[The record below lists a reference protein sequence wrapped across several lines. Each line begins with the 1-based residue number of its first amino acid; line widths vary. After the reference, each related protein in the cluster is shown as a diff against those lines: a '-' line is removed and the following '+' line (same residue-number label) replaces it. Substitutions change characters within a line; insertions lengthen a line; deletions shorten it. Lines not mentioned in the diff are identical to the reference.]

1 MRAKALGPIDKMF
14 IYGETKET
22 MMHVAG
28 LMIFTPPADAGPR
41 FVRDMVEEIFRYGH
55 VEAPWNMKLAT
66 PNFLFNPAH
75 KWVIDDKFDID
86 YHVRHSALPAP
97 GGERELGKLVSR
109 LHSHPIDFHRPPW
122 ELHVIEGLA
131 NGRFAL
137 YCKTHH
143 SLVDG
148 YTATKIMT
156 RSLSTSPDDRQRPMY
171 FALTQPKRERPPTPA
186 KSPLSILGTVLSM
199 VKGGASSVGDLSKAI
214 SHLLKSAI
222 AGDPALKTPMQ
233 GPASI
238 LNQRIGRNR
247 RFATQQIPLDRLR
260 AVAEA
265 SGGTLNDVIIAV
277 CAGSLRTFL
286 KELGA
291 LPHDPLVAY
300 LPVNVRPKGDEGG
313 GNAIGA
319 ILVSMATDTADPAR
333 RMQAIVAS
341 TTRAKAQLQGM
352 STTAILEYSLLLMAP
367 YALQVAQALTGNLIK
382 MPVNFNICISNVPGP
397 EQPLYLRGAR
407 MDAVYPVSIPAHSMG
422 LNITVQSY
430 AGYLDFG
437 FIGCRDTLPHM
448 QKLAVYAKDSFDELE
463 QALLGDRPTATKAT
477 RPAKAGKVAKPTK
490 PATAA
495 AKRPA
500 LAKATKPASAQPR
513 QTPAPTAKVKA
524 VARKPAQAKPA
535 AKKVVAKQPTKV

>member
-28 LMIFTPPADAGPR
+28 LMIFTPPADAGPS

-55 VEAPWNMKLAT
+55 VESPWNMKLAT
-66 PNFLFNPAH
+66 PNFQFNPAH
-75 KWVIDDKFDID
+75 KWVADDKFDID

-131 NGRFAL
+131 GGRFAL

-171 FALTQPKRERPPTPA
+171 FALPQPKREHAPRAP
-186 KSPLSILGTVLSM
+186 KSPLSVLGTVLSM
-199 VKGGASSVGDLSKAI
+199 VKGGASSVGDLGKAVG
-214 SHLLKSAI
+214 HLLKSAI
-222 AGDPALKTPMQ
+222 AGDPSLKTPMQ

-260 AVAEA
+260 AVADA
-265 SGGTLNDVIIAV
+265 SGGTLNDVIIAI
-277 CAGSLRTFL
+277 CSGSLRTFL
-286 KELGA
+286 KDLGA

-300 LPVNVRPKGDEGG
+300 LPVNIRPKGDEGG

-319 ILVSMATDTADPAR
+319 ILVSMASDVADPAR
-333 RMQAIVAS
+333 RMQAIIAS

-352 STTAILEYSLLLMAP
+352 SSTAIMEYSLLLMAP
-367 YALQVAQALTGNLIK
+367 YALQVAQAMTGNLIK
-382 MPVNFNICISNVPGP
+382 MPVNFNLCISNVPGP
-397 EQPLYLRGAR
+397 DQPLYLRGAR

-448 QKLAVYAKDSFDELE
+448 QKLAVYAKESFDELE
-463 QALLGDRPTATKAT
+463 HAILGARPAASKPATKTKPPAKAKPATKAKPVAKAPAHT
-477 RPAKAGKVAKPTK
+477 PAKTKASAKAKPVKAATPKAPAGKPAKAK
-490 PATAA
+490 AA
-495 AKRPA
+495 IKKARP
-500 LAKATKPASAQPR
+500 
-513 QTPAPTAKVKA
+513 
-524 VARKPAQAKPA
+524 
-535 AKKVVAKQPTKV
+535 